1 MKSNT
6 STNKKPYPKAYIF
19 TTLGF
24 AALFVGIWL
33 FYGMLYRK
41 DMQVI
46 NHCKINVL
54 ANSITEYAA
63 VETPDNMEKI
73 KKAENEINS
82 IANDIELSTAESNN
96 LKKLSENIT
105 ALNGK
110 IETSKELKSFDYSEV
125 AFSAKNLAES
135 SQDNAESVIS
145 TSKQSHVMGDYI
157 MMTIF
162 VLVTGSILANGQF
175 ARKKDQAL
183 AVKEEENT
191 QLESDVKNVRHKAY
205 ELAFK
210 NLTTNCGNRYALIE
224 NISKAIDNGTSFCIA
239 KFNMCDYSNV
249 LSTFGYSRMDDCLSR
264 VAASIKRHYGDLGTL
279 YIMDDESVAFV
290 FSHKITSR
298 EASEK
303 AEQIRHYIND
313 KLGRELHVNVPIT
326 GAVLCTHHFKGKDS
340 DEILTNLHSV
350 SIQSIA
356 TAPLP
361 VV

>member
-24 AALFVGIWL
+24 AALFLGIWL

-54 ANSITEYAA
+54 ANSISEYAA
-63 VETPDNMEKI
+63 AETPDNMEKI
-73 KKAENEINS
+73 KKAENEING
-82 IANDIELSTAESNN
+82 IANDIELSTAENSS
-96 LKKLSENIT
+96 LKQLSDNIK
-105 ALNGK
+105 AQNYSD
-110 IETSKELKSFDYSEV
+110 IE
-125 AFSAKNLAES
+125 FSARKLAES
-135 SQDNAESVIS
+135 SQDNAENVIS

-162 VLVTGSILANGQF
+162 ILVTISILANGQF

-183 AVKEEENT
+183 AVKEEENN
-191 QLESDVKNVRHKAY
+191 QLESDVQNVRHKAY

-249 LSTFGYSRMDDCLSR
+249 LSTFGYNRMDDCLSR

-303 AEQIRHYIND
+303 AEQIRRYIND

-356 TAPLP
+356 IAPLP

>member
-24 AALFVGIWL
+24 AALFLGIWL
-33 FYGMLYRK
+33 FYGMLYRE

-54 ANSITEYAA
+54 ANSISEYAA
-63 VETPDNMEKI
+63 AETPDNMEKI
-73 KKAENEINS
+73 KKAENEING
-82 IANDIELSTAESNN
+82 IANDIELSTAESSS
-96 LKKLSENIT
+96 LKQLSDNIK
-105 ALNGK
+105 AQNYSD
-110 IETSKELKSFDYSEV
+110 IE
-125 AFSAKNLAES
+125 FSARKLAES

-162 VLVTGSILANGQF
+162 ILVTVSILANGQF

-183 AVKEEENT
+183 AVKEEENN
-191 QLESDVKNVRHKAY
+191 QLESDVQNVRHKAY

-249 LSTFGYSRMDDCLSR
+249 LSTFGYNRMDDCLSR

-303 AEQIRHYIND
+303 AEQIRRYIND

>member
-24 AALFVGIWL
+24 AALFLGIWL

-54 ANSITEYAA
+54 ANSISEYTASS
-63 VETPDNMEKI
+63 DNIEEI
-73 KKAENEINS
+73 RKAEAEINS
-82 IANDIELSTAESNN
+82 IANDIELSTAESSS
-96 LKKLSENIT
+96 LKQLSDNIK
-105 ALNGK
+105 AQNYSD
-110 IETSKELKSFDYSEV
+110 IE
-125 AFSAKNLAES
+125 FSARKLAES

-162 VLVTGSILANGQF
+162 ILVTVSILANGQF

-191 QLESDVKNVRHKAY
+191 QLESDVQNVRHKAY

-249 LSTFGYSRMDDCLSR
+249 LSTFGYNRMDDCLSR

-290 FSHKITSR
+290 FSHKITSH

-303 AEQIRHYIND
+303 AEQIRRYIND

>member
-24 AALFVGIWL
+24 AALFLGIWL

-54 ANSITEYAA
+54 ANSISEYAA
-63 VETPDNMEKI
+63 AETPDNMDKI
-73 KKAENEINS
+73 KKAENEING
-82 IANDIELSTAESNN
+82 IANDIELSTAESRS
-96 LKKLSENIT
+96 LKQLSDNIK
-105 ALNGK
+105 AQNYSD
-110 IETSKELKSFDYSEV
+110 IE
-125 AFSAKNLAES
+125 FSARKLAES
-135 SQDNAESVIS
+135 NQDNAESVIS

-162 VLVTGSILANGQF
+162 ILVTVSILANGQF

-183 AVKEEENT
+183 AVKEEENN
-191 QLESDVKNVRHKAY
+191 QLESDVQNVRHKAY

-249 LSTFGYSRMDDCLSR
+249 LSTFGYNRMDDCLSR

-290 FSHKITSR
+290 FSHKITSH

-303 AEQIRHYIND
+303 AEQIRRYIND

>member
-24 AALFVGIWL
+24 AALFLGIWL

-54 ANSITEYAA
+54 ANSISEYAA
-63 VETPDNMEKI
+63 AETPDNMEKI

-82 IANDIELSTAESNN
+82 IANDIELSTAENSSLKQLSDNIKAQNYSN
-96 LKKLSENIT
+96 
-105 ALNGK
+105 
-110 IETSKELKSFDYSEV
+110 IE
-125 AFSAKNLAES
+125 FSARKLAES

-162 VLVTGSILANGQF
+162 ILVTVSILANGQF

-191 QLESDVKNVRHKAY
+191 QLESDVQNVRHKAY

-279 YIMDDESVAFV
+279 YVMDDESVAFV
-290 FSHKITSR
+290 FSHKITSH

-303 AEQIRHYIND
+303 AEQIRRYIND

>member
-24 AALFVGIWL
+24 AALFLGIWL

-54 ANSITEYAA
+54 ANSISEYAA
-63 VETPDNMEKI
+63 AETTDNMEKI
-73 KKAENEINS
+73 KKAENEING
-82 IANDIELSTAESNN
+82 IANDIELSTAESSS
-96 LKKLSENIT
+96 LKQLNDNIK
-105 ALNGK
+105 AQNYSD
-110 IETSKELKSFDYSEV
+110 IE
-125 AFSAKNLAES
+125 FSARKLAES

-162 VLVTGSILANGQF
+162 ILVTVSILANGQF

-191 QLESDVKNVRHKAY
+191 QLESDVQNVRHKAY

-249 LSTFGYSRMDDCLSR
+249 LSTFGYNRMDDCLSR

-290 FSHKITSR
+290 FSHKITSH

-303 AEQIRHYIND
+303 AEQIRRYIND